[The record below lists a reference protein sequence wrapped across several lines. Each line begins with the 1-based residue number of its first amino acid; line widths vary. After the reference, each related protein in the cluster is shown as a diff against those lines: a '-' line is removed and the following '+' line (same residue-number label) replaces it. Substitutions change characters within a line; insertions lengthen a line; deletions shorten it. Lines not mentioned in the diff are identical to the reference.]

1 MIATRLQ
8 AILKTLEQVFCFKT
22 LLFLVDVDVE
32 PHHVKPHPLLLEVN
46 IRDPD
51 LPPAAWAAMA
61 GGKTGGERSKGGH
74 AGQVSPF
81 HTSVLQDGHL
91 GIFVRIYNYL

>member
-1 MIATRLQ
+1 M
-8 AILKTLEQVFCFKT
+8 
-22 LLFLVDVDVE
+22 DVDVE
-32 PHHVKPHPLLLEVN
+32 PHHVNPHPLLLEVN

>member
-1 MIATRLQ
+1 M
-8 AILKTLEQVFCFKT
+8 
-22 LLFLVDVDVE
+22 E

-51 LPPAAWAAMA
+51 LPSAPWAAMA
-61 GGKTGGERSKGGH
+61 GGKTGGERSEGGH

-81 HTSVLQDGHL
+81 HTGVLQDGHL
-91 GIFVRIYNYL
+91 SIFVKIYNHL

>member
-1 MIATRLQ
+1 M
-8 AILKTLEQVFCFKT
+8 
-22 LLFLVDVDVE
+22 E

-81 HTSVLQDGHL
+81 HTGVLQDGHL

>member
-1 MIATRLQ
+1 M
-8 AILKTLEQVFCFKT
+8 
-22 LLFLVDVDVE
+22 E
-32 PHHVKPHPLLLEVN
+32 PHHVKPHPLQLEVN

-61 GGKTGGERSKGGH
+61 GGKTGGERSEGGH

-81 HTSVLQDGHL
+81 HTGVLQDGHL
-91 GIFVRIYNYL
+91 GIFVKITIIFELFFPQEGSPLSIYFIVII